1 MSSLMLAGCRT
12 YPHWPLDMNKA
23 WFICMGLSGEHRQEI
38 QEMKET
44 LCTFHE
50 LHHHPPPLMLHRKPL
65 ARGPGSPLGNTSA
78 MWPHCGLCTCWGHD
92 MTPMH
97 NLPNYP
103 VLHGSPPSFPPFFS
117 FPCADCSVC
126 QTPCEMLEFT
136 EGMKKPAGKKRQVV
150 CWCAGELNR
159 LTAGFGKGQG
169 KRKAGLHGRSRNGS
183 WGKARRAASW
193 TQTMQPAGVPS
204 LGLHRPLWHL
214 PCLPCLSPGTWG
226 TPCLLSISSCSHGTT
241 PSLSPAPWLNP
252 ALWSTFTQVS
262 LPAEPFPDPEPLP
275 APHLPGAGAQQV
287 AWTRHRAPQEPAPSL
302 LPSPGVWKLSATS
315 WLPQIHM
322 GRGS

>member
-1 MSSLMLAGCRT
+1 
-12 YPHWPLDMNKA
+12 
-23 WFICMGLSGEHRQEI
+23 
-38 QEMKET
+38 MKET

-50 LHHHPPPLMLHRKPL
+50 LDHHPPPLMLHRKPL
-65 ARGPGSPLGNTSA
+65 ARGPGSPLGNACA
-78 MWPHCGLCTCWGHD
+78 MWPHCGLRTCWGHD
-92 MTPMH
+92 VTPMH

-103 VLHGSPPSFPPFFS
+103 ALHGSPPSFPPAFFS

-126 QTPCEMLEFT
+126 QTPCETLEFT

-226 TPCLLSISSCSHGTT
+226 
-241 PSLSPAPWLNP
+241 N
-252 ALWSTFTQVS
+252 S
-262 LPAEPFPDPEPLP
+262 LPPLHFILSSWHNHQPQSSPFAQSSPLEHIYP
-275 APHLPGAGAQQV
+275 GLTACRALPRPRAPPRPHLPGAGAQQV